1 MRRSAK
7 PVPDVIRP
15 GLRLLLVGI
24 NPGLISARRRAHFA
38 NPANPFWRLLEESGL
53 LPRRLEPGEQRE
65 LLAHG
70 LGITNL
76 VSRESASASE
86 LGPRDYE
93 RGRRELDRTLRRYR
107 PRAVAFVGVTA
118 YRSFARL
125 PASKRVVCGEQPTS
139 LHGARVFVLP
149 NPSGRNAHYRY
160 SDMLA
165 LFRGC
170 KRALDGRGH
179 SRRQGSLG

>member
-1 MRRSAK
+1 MRTAQ

-24 NPGLISARRRAHFA
+24 NPGQISARDRAHFA
-38 NPANPFWRLLEESGL
+38 NPANPFWRLLHDSGL
-53 LPRRLEPGEQRE
+53 VPRRFEPGEQRE

-76 VSRESASASE
+76 VSRASASASE
-86 LGPRDYE
+86 LGPSDYE
-93 RGRRELDRTLRRYR
+93 RGRRELDRKLRRHR

-118 YRSFARL
+118 YRSFAKL
-125 PASKRVVCGEQPTS
+125 SASQRVVCGEQAVR

-160 SDMLA
+160 SEMLA

-170 KRALDGRGH
+170 KRALDGRAH